1 MHKKSSAMEPITKFS
16 DINLTNIKGV
26 LLDLDDTLYCYE
38 SCHEIAINYCHQHYK
53 NNIDN
58 KISSADFKN
67 LYKQKRNSIVEKLYF
82 NGSCRSRFFAFQ
94 AMFEELDIANN
105 FDLAKDY
112 DEMYWN
118 IFINNMNLDK
128 EAFLFLQKCQNL
140 KVNICIVTDMTSIIQ
155 VRKLQKLNVV
165 KYIKYLVSSE
175 EVGVEKPNH
184 KIFQTALNKLK
195 LSAKEVVMI
204 GDNEEKDIKGAKLL
218 NIKSYKISIKP

>member
-1 MHKKSSAMEPITKFS
+1 
-16 DINLTNIKGV
+16 
-26 LLDLDDTLYCYE
+26 
-38 SCHEIAINYCHQHYK
+38 
-53 NNIDN
+53 
-58 KISSADFKN
+58 
-67 LYKQKRNSIVEKLYF
+67 
-82 NGSCRSRFFAFQ
+82 
-94 AMFEELDIANN
+94 MFEELDIANN

-155 VRKLQKLNVV
+155 VRKLQKLNIA
-165 KYIKYLVSSE
+165 KYIKYLVTSE